1 MKDKTASGRLRTI
14 PRVVVSVL
22 LTVMLFGC
30 DGTNLPDTTPI
41 PGGGAWRAFARP
53 LVPFHEAGAV
63 VLNDLLYY
71 VGGRLPDG
79 PIATLYS
86 YDPTT
91 DSWEEHASHPG
102 EPVDHIEAV
111 AVGEYIYAIGG
122 TTEFPGPSV
131 TGTYRYEPATDF
143 WITLASLPKPQ
154 GVMGCGVVD
163 GKIYTIGGL
172 SESQSVDYVF
182 EYDPATDTWTDLTS
196 VCPLPTARDHFVA
209 ATVNNRIH
217 CIGGRMV
224 DIYAVTNVHEVFD
237 PQTRTWETKAPLP
250 TPRGGF
256 SAAVLNGRILI
267 MGGEG
272 ADNAL
277 GVFSENEEYDPAT
290 DTWRTLSP
298 MTAPRHSAQAGT
310 IGDVVYVAAGSP
322 SIGRTYTDVHEG
334 FSFAFE

>member
-1 MKDKTASGRLRTI
+1 MKNRLASSRLQTFSRI
-14 PRVVVSVL
+14 APPVL
-22 LTVMLFGC
+22 LTLLLIGC
-30 DGTNLPDTTPI
+30 DNTSLPNTTPI

-53 LVPFHEAGAV
+53 PVPFHEAGAV
-63 VLNDLLYY
+63 VLNNLLYY

-86 YDPTT
+86 YDPSS
-91 DSWEEHASHPG
+91 DSWRDHSSHPG
-102 EPVDHIEAV
+102 TPVDHMQAV
-111 AVGEYIYAIGG
+111 AIGNYIYAIGG

-131 TGTYRYEPATDF
+131 TGTYRYDPATDS
-143 WITLASLPKPQ
+143 WITRANLPRSQ
-154 GVMGCGVVD
+154 GVMGCGVVN

-172 SESQSVDYVF
+172 SEGQAVDYVF
-182 EYDPATDTWTDLTS
+182 EYDPVTDTWDDLTS

-217 CIGGRMV
+217 CIGGRVV

-250 TPRGGF
+250 TARGGF

-272 ADNAL
+272 AGNSL
-277 GVFSENEEYDPAT
+277 GVFSENEEYNPAT

-298 MTAPRHSAQAGT
+298 MTAPRHSAQAGV
-310 IGDVVYVAAGSP
+310 IGDVVYVAAGAP